1 MTNAI
6 IPIIL
11 DYVECVELLSED
23 VLYRRGNLHAFLI
36 SYFPLALSVP
46 ILSSTAM
53 PAMTWIKVPVRRQFS
68 FGGSHSR
75 MVYKSN
81 ELYLGTRWVAKLD
94 TYKTRKGKLIP
105 FLHAE
110 EIAFKMSSLLGWNTA
125 PKTITLHESAKHPVM
140 DFFLKENV
148 AEGAPV
154 TFTFQACIEGDVLPC
169 RDELRIK
176 TKPSHVS
183 LTSYQQAFLLAMII
197 GKKDAKGDN
206 TMINPTTGEIH
217 EIDNESFSPIYP
229 DDGILHIFDDL
240 KNKSISGDVLRA
252 ICNVTYDHL
261 NSLQREYMPKDTAL
275 QTFHKAEPDFVVP
288 EDLGESLNPWKILEG
303 NLRFIQ
309 EAIGF
314 LSNRSSSITL
324 ADLEARVTPLQKEVV
339 EKVLDK
345 RVENFINECSSKRA
359 LNLEGVQS
367 AVNQ

>member
-1 MTNAI
+1 MAIAI

-11 DYVECVELLSED
+11 DYVELLSED
-23 VLYRRGNLHAFLI
+23 VLYREQRKNLHAFLV
-36 SYFPLALSVP
+36 SYFPLALSMP

-53 PAMTWIKVPVRRQFS
+53 PSMTWVKVPIRRQFL

-81 ELYLGTRWVAKLD
+81 ESYLGSRWIAKLD

-105 FLHAE
+105 FPHAE

-125 PKTITLHESAKHPVM
+125 PKTITLHESEKHPM
-140 DFFLKENV
+140 MEFFLKENV

-154 TFTFQACIEGDVLPC
+154 TFTFQACIEGEVLPC
-169 RDELRIK
+169 RDELGAK
-176 TKPSHVS
+176 AKPSHVS
-183 LTSYQQAFLLAMII
+183 LTSYQQAFLFAMIM

-206 TMINPTTGEIH
+206 TMINPKTGEIH

-229 DDGILHIFDDL
+229 EDGILHIFDDL
-240 KNKSISGDVLRA
+240 KNKGLSNGVLRA
-252 ICNVTYDHL
+252 VCNLTYDHF
-261 NSLQREYMPKDTAL
+261 NSLQREYISKDNAL
-275 QTFHKAEPDFVVP
+275 QSLHRAEPDYVVA
-288 EDLGESLNPWKILEG
+288 EDLGESLSPWEILAG
-303 NLRFIQ
+303 NWRFIQ

-314 LSNRSSSITL
+314 LSTHSSTITL

-339 EKVLDK
+339 EKVLKK
-345 RVENFINECSSKRA
+345 RVENFIKECSSKRV

-367 AVNQ
+367 AVSQ